1 MSSDDAALAKL
12 AGAILDGTPIDWDA
26 VDLDA
31 TPPDRPLVRHLKAI
45 AAIAGAQSAGLPDMW
60 GPLRLLERIGQGAF
74 GDVYRAW
81 DPRLDREVALKLL
94 PVDPVSSNQLA
105 TSIIEEGR
113 LLARIRHPSVVTIY
127 GAERIDD
134 RVGLWMEYVDGRTL
148 HQLVVEDGRR
158 FSPSEVAALGQALC
172 GAVAA
177 VHAAGLLHRDIK
189 AQNVMMAR
197 EGRVAL
203 MDFGTGHEQREGSE
217 AVLAGTPL
225 YLAPEVLTG
234 AMEPTV
240 QSDVYSVGVLLFFV
254 LAGSY
259 PVTGGDLVG
268 LRAAHEREE
277 RRSLKAVRPDVPRR
291 LRGVI
296 ERAIDPDPGRR
307 YPSAAALAT
316 ALGRVSTAPWKAL
329 SYGGT
334 AAALVLAALIVSRP
348 SAPAGVDRPQIAVL
362 PLANVTT
369 DVNDAYFADG
379 LTDEIIRNLGT
390 VRSLDVRSR
399 ESSFA
404 FKGTQKSVGEVGRE
418 LGVDYML
425 EVSSVRADGR
435 LRVNTRL
442 VQVEG
447 EIPVWS
453 KPFERDL
460 TVVDILSIQ
469 DDISLAV
476 VNSLSLTL
484 DHRQRR
490 DASNLQTYELYLRA
504 RALADTQGVSGP
516 LQAVSLF
523 EKIIASD
530 PAYARAHAGL
540 VLAYA
545 YLSRSPYQSQVPF
558 EKAHAVMRSAAIEAV
573 RLDPMLAEAHAARGW
588 VHAAE
593 FEWVEAERAFR
604 RAIDLNRVLIFSYT
618 SFTFS
623 TLQQLGRVA
632 EAEQLLREAERIDPL
647 AAEVQLAL
655 GRVLVQA
662 NKPSEAIVVLERVRG
677 TESILPLVDL
687 QLGRA
692 LALDGRIEESL
703 PLLERRR
710 ERLVDPAGGPHPW
723 VAFAYVKLG
732 RRADAERLAWE
743 NDRLPFRRA
752 IINAA
757 LGDTDRMFDGLDE
770 MADREPQR
778 LVLLLRAPE
787 LAPYRQDERFTRLLR
802 RARLD

>member
-1 MSSDDAALAKL
+1 MSSDDTALAKL

-26 VDLDA
+26 ADLDA

-45 AAIAGAQSAGLPDMW
+45 AAIAGAQSAGMPEMW

-158 FSPSEVAALGQALC
+158 FSPSEVAALGQTLC

-203 MDFGTGHEQREGSE
+203 MDFGTGREQREGSE

-240 QSDVYSVGVLLFFV
+240 QADIYSVGVLLFFL

-259 PVTGGDLVG
+259 PVAGRDLAD
-268 LRAAHEREE
+268 LRAAHERGE
-277 RRSLKAVRPDVPRR
+277 RRSLNSVRPDVPRR

-296 ERAIDPDPGRR
+296 ERAIDPDAARR

-329 SYGGT
+329 SYGGA
-334 AAALVLAALIVSRP
+334 AAALVLAALIVPRL

-369 DVNDAYFADG
+369 DANDAYFADG

-390 VRSLDVRSR
+390 VRGLDVRSR

-418 LGVDYML
+418 LGVDYLL

-442 VQVEG
+442 VQVDG

-490 DASNLQTYELYLRA
+490 DATNLQTYELYLRA
-504 RALADTQGVSGP
+504 RALAERRGVSGP

-530 PAYARAHAGL
+530 PTYARAHAGL

-545 YLSRSPYQSQVPF
+545 YLSLSPYQSNVPF

-604 RAIDLNRVLIFSYT
+604 HAIDLNPVLIFSYT

-623 TLQQLGRVA
+623 TLQPLGRLG
-632 EAEQLLREAERIDPL
+632 EAEQLLREAGRIDPL

-655 GRVLVQA
+655 GRVLHY

-677 TESILPLVDL
+677 TESVLPFVDV

-692 LALDGRIEESL
+692 LALAGRLEESL

-710 ERLVDPAGGPHPW
+710 ERLVDPSGGPHPW

-732 RRADAERLAWE
+732 RRADAERLARE
-743 NDRLPFRRA
+743 DDRLPFRRA

-757 LGDTDRMFDGLDE
+757 LGDTDRMFDGLHE

-787 LAPYRQDERFTRLLR
+787 LAPYRQDERFRRLLR
-802 RARLD
+802 RVKLD